1 LRSFQ
6 WRIGIPFIILIVVC
20 MGALGI
26 YLTNN
31 VRSNQLKNLRTQLE
45 QEARITAEASMP
57 SLSGQGDNPEILATE
72 LGKEIDTRITLIAP
86 DGTVLGDN
94 MQDPSTMENHSTR
107 PEVIA
112 ALAKGIGESTRFS
125 DTLKEQM
132 MYVAILVTNQGKT
145 LGIARVALPLTTVNN
160 SVDQVG
166 RTVII
171 STVIVALLAVLAAW
185 LIART
190 TTRPIRQ
197 LTKASREMA
206 AGKLDQRIAVTNK
219 GETGQLAQAFNE
231 MSSRLK
237 STMESLSAEKTELAG
252 ILANMADGV
261 IMTDAEGNIAL
272 ANAAAEKIFG
282 FKDAEA
288 LNRPL
293 IEAVHDHDV
302 DRILKDCLKSRQQQS
317 AQFESGVARYFLRA
331 IAIPLQSQGRISG
344 ALVLI
349 QDLTELRNLQTMR
362 REMVGN
368 ISHELRTPIAGIKAM
383 AETLQNC
390 AIDDKV
396 AAKDFL
402 ARIENEADRLA
413 QMVAELTQLSRIE
426 TGRAEL
432 KMEPINLNSLI
443 DDVLAE
449 MTPLA
454 EKQQVVLGKNLA
466 QNLPVVKADKDRIR
480 QTIINIVYNAIKFNK
495 IGGTV
500 TVATA
505 FNEKSVTVS
514 IADNGIGISKSDL
527 PHVFERFYKAD
538 KARSSG
544 GSGLGLAI
552 AKHTVQAHGGEI
564 SAQSEEGKG
573 STFTFTLPR

>member
-1 LRSFQ
+1 MRSFQ